1 MRVRGCC
8 PACDTH
14 ADRLL
19 TWRVPWRR
27 YRTSIHRGGFIPR
40 AVLIWRGGVYDV
52 VEHLLRAYSVGPGS
66 IAWLKQGVRLRGMA
80 TCYDHV
86 CDVARPPPI
95 DPFWLAECSSC
106 VGSFSAP
113 PCPQC
118 MIRGCMDISWPRTFH
133 RYRSGSV
140 GLSYTQSVK
149 LGAERTLSA
158 GG

>member
-40 AVLIWRGGVYDV
+40 AVLIWRRGVYDV
-52 VEHLLRAYSVGPGS
+52 VEHFLRANSVGLGS
-66 IAWLKQGVRLRGMA
+66 IAWVKQGVRLRGMA

-86 CDVARPPPI
+86 CGRGATPSDRPVLAGRVLIVRGLVLGSPVSPVH
-95 DPFWLAECSSC
+95 DPRLYGHLLTTNF
-106 VGSFSAP
+106 P
-113 PCPQC
+113 
-118 MIRGCMDISWPRTFH
+118 
-133 RYRSGSV
+133 SV
-140 GLSYTQSVK
+140 PV
-149 LGAERTLSA
+149 R
-158 GG
+158 